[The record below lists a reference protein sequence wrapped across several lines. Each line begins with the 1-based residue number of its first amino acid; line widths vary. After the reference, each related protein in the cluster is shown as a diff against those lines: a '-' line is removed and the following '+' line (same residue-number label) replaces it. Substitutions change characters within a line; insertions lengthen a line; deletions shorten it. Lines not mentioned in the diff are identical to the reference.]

1 MMQDMR
7 PPEERAE
14 HYRFRAN
21 ELRAIAREWADS
33 GNREILHRV
42 AKDYEHMAEQ
52 TEKYAPSPESP

>member
-1 MMQDMR
+1 MQS
-7 PPEERAE
+7 PEERAK

-33 GNREILHRV
+33 GTREILHRV

-52 TEKYAPSPESP
+52 IEKHLPWPEPTG